1 LDNSKII
8 LIFVAQKLIKNI
20 KTMKELIFALLVTF
34 SGLMLH
40 IFGYGDLGNYMVIV
54 FFSFL
59 IMGHIDNI
67 EDKLKNK

>member
-1 LDNSKII
+1 MF
-8 LIFVAQKLIKNI
+8 IFVVQKLIKNI
-20 KTMKELIFALLVTF
+20 KTMKEIIFALLVTF
-34 SGLMLH
+34 SGLLLH

-67 EDKLKNK
+67 EEKLKNK